1 MFRAAYAPPF
11 SRRMIRTRCGQPAVN
26 FSTTAAV
33 SSVLPSSTTI
43 NSQFAKNL
51 SCFGWR
57 PIILTA
63 QTCSE
68 DRDDDIEHTDGTL
81 DCPKITVKAPKLLVP
96 FGVEYCTRF
105 RLSQNGEGQSRLKPL
120 YRFIAQLALP
130 DGKIAWLRRAVNRTL
145 EATQEYPIKMCFSVS
160 PRPTAH
166 LVARRIARALEVP
179 WVADLALPWSDADW
193 LSGRPRILKWLDQR
207 LEASTL
213 RTADHITVAYDDIA
227 RGLSARHGALM
238 ENKISV
244 IPTGFSE
251 DLFVEHHVPLAEK
264 FRVVYP
270 GNHFCDA
277 GRHGDCFLAAVDE
290 WIGSNPQLKDRVE
303 FIFLGKRDEQLLRK
317 RATMRHPEVVHL
329 EPLIAHRKCV
339 QTVLS
344 SHLCVVNTV
353 GNRIPDKV
361 YECMRA
367 GKLILA
373 LSESSSD
380 LETLMRHYSKS
391 ISVPA
396 RDQSA
401 VRAALQYAWQY
412 RCFTNSGR
420 IDAEPAIKRYS
431 ATMSATKIAGIFD
444 RLLSASN
451 LSVARSRVGR

>member
-1 MFRAAYAPPF
+1 MHARYVLIVCYDFPGIGTAGV
-11 SRRMIRTRCGQPAVN
+11 IRTY
-26 FSTTAAV
+26 
-33 SSVLPSSTTI
+33 
-43 NSQFAKNL
+43 QFAKNI

-63 QTCSE
+63 QACSRE
-68 DRDDDIEHTDGTL
+68 QDDDIEHTDGTL
-81 DCPKITVKAPKLLVP
+81 NCPKITVNAPKLLVP
-96 FGVEYCTRF
+96 FGGEYCTRF
-105 RLSQNGEGQSRLKPL
+105 RPSQNGEALTRLKPL

-130 DGKIAWLRRAVNRTL
+130 DGKIAWLWRAVIRTL

-193 LSGRPRILKWLDQR
+193 LSSRPRVFNWFDQR
-207 LEASTL
+207 LEVSTL
-213 RTADHITVAYDDIA
+213 RTADHITVAYEDIA
-227 RGLSARHGALM
+227 RMLSARYGTVLK
-238 ENKISV
+238 NKISV

-251 DLFVEHHVPLAEK
+251 DLFLGRHVPAAEK

-270 GNHFCDA
+270 GNHFCEN
-277 GRHGDCFLAAVDE
+277 GRHGDRFLAAVDE
-290 WIGSNPQLKDRVE
+290 WIGSNPQIKDKVE
-303 FIFLGKRDEQLLRK
+303 FIFIGKRDNELLRQ
-317 RATMRHPEVVHL
+317 RATMRHPEVIQL
-329 EPLIAHRKCV
+329 EPLMAHRKCV

-367 GKLILA
+367 GKPILA
-373 LSESSSD
+373 LSESGSD
-380 LETLMRHYSKS
+380 LETLMRHYSKG

-412 RCFTNSGR
+412 RYFTNSGR
-420 IDAEPAIKRYS
+420 IDAEPTIERYS
-431 ATMSATKIAGIFD
+431 TMVSAERIAGIFD
-444 RLLSASN
+444 GLC
-451 LSVARSRVGR
+451 SREAMNSEQ